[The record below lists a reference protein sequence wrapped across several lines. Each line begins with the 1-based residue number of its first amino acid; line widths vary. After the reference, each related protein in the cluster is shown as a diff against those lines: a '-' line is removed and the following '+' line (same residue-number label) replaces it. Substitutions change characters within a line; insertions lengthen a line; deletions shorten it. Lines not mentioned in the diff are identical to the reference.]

1 MAPRLGADAAVHD
14 GAMRTVPI
22 RDDAIRLGQFLKLA
36 DLVDTG
42 ADAKTLV
49 ADGKVSVNDE
59 VETRRGR
66 RLVAGDVVATATER
80 VTVG

>member
-22 RDDAIRLGQFLKLA
+22 HDAIRLGQFLKLA

>member
-1 MAPRLGADAAVHD
+1 
-14 GAMRTVPI
+14 MRTVAI

>member
-1 MAPRLGADAAVHD
+1 
-14 GAMRTVPI
+14 MRTVPI